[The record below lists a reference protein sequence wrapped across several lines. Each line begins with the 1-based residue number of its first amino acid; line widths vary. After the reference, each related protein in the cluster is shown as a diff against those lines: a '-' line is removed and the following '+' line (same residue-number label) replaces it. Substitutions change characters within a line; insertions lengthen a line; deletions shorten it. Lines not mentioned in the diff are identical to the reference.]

1 MLIRKT
7 KFSEQ
12 VTLTITQKNVQ
23 NVYSNWT
30 REDDR
35 FVKHHT
41 EDKWI
46 EDEQSSPGYSK
57 ACGSKV
63 GISHHDLKSSAS
75 THGWLWRKGWRVGV
89 MWIRTP
95 LHGEVLTF
103 LDWMLNCSLRVGEFS
118 KMFLLFHPVP
128 PTIPQNQQWNVR
140 ADHYTHP
147 SWDSHSTPSIT
158 VPTMMYKASTF
169 RLRSYKA

>member
-128 PTIPQNQQWNVR
+128 PTIYHRISNGTWGQITIPIQVE
-140 ADHYTHP
+140 THTAHAQHN
-147 SWDSHSTPSIT
+147 SANDDVQS
-158 VPTMMYKASTF
+158 
-169 RLRSYKA
+169 